1 MEQPGKKVYL
11 TAPPLCPFP
20 NIWMKGA
27 LQTGLFDYV
36 WVQFYNSKNV
46 SIPVPDHIGKLVHA
60 WKQWT
65 SNIPETEIFLGLPAA
80 PEAAASGFIPA
91 AVLTS
96 KVLPAIKTSAKCWG
110 VMLWSTYYDDQTGYS
125 SSIRSHV

>member
-1 MEQPGKKVYL
+1 MSGFSSITV
-11 TAPPLCPFP
+11 
-20 NIWMKGA
+20 
-27 LQTGLFDYV
+27 
-36 WVQFYNSKNV
+36 KNV

-96 KVLPAIKTSAKCWG
+96 KVLPAIKTSAK
-110 VMLWSTYYDDQTGYS
+110 Y
-125 SSIRSHV
+125 